1 MGIKEVW
8 LPLMDIF
15 TRSSISDILW
25 LKFSVIEVNNVTSG
39 REEMGAEGAL
49 NVELAMGGPKET
61 RVEDRLGL
69 ETVGGFGVG
78 ALGGT
83 GAVGTATGA
92 AGGGSTKSEAA
103 ALISAGS
110 IMSVGRPPLL
120 G

>member
-1 MGIKEVW
+1 
-8 LPLMDIF
+8 MDIF

-39 REEMGAEGAL
+39 KEERGAEGAL
-49 NVELAMGGPKET
+49 NVELAMGSPKET

-69 ETVGGFGVG
+69 ETVGGLGVG
-78 ALGGT
+78 ARGGA
-83 GAVGTATGA
+83 GAAGTATGA

-103 ALISAGS
+103 ALISAGL
-110 IMSVGRPPLL
+110 IMSDGRPPLL

>member
-1 MGIKEVW
+1 M
-8 LPLMDIF
+8 
-15 TRSSISDILW
+15 
-25 LKFSVIEVNNVTSG
+25 NNVTSG
-39 REEMGAEGAL
+39 KEERGAEGAL

-78 ALGGT
+78 ARGGA
-83 GAVGTATGA
+83 GAVGAVTGA

-103 ALISAGS
+103 VLISAGS
-110 IMSVGRPPLL
+110 MMSVGRPPLL